1 MPEGHRDGGPVV
13 IEYEVEGNG
22 MLKPFVFRNGAVVE
36 LPPDTFT
43 PSTDFVVSDT
53 GSVTTLPVP
62 TGEVRVVVVED
73 VSASGVVTMRASF
86 VREILVDV
94 DVLESV
100 VAELRDDPVRTE
112 VPAEATTPAIV
123 LEVGDVVDGFPDETE
138 TGPADV
144 DIETTSPSAV
154 RDVIGKVFVDEVAR
168 WGSTGVVNIAEAVES
183 EAEATSPLT
192 VRAVTVEVIML
203 VSTLAAVPSVT
214 VVSTVSV
221 TTPPVVA
228 RRTAVVSV
236 GVPLLATVSETAVEE
251 LAFTSTSD
259 PLNTI
264 PPGNGSSGVIATRMD
279 SELVKVACA
288 IAPCEAFVLRT
299 R

>member
-1 MPEGHRDGGPVV
+1 
-13 IEYEVEGNG
+13 
-22 MLKPFVFRNGAVVE
+22 LKPFVFRDGAVAE

-62 TGEVRVVVVED
+62 TGEVRVMGVED
-73 VSASGVVTMRASF
+73 VSASGVVTRRISS

-123 LEVGDVVDGFPDETE
+123 LEVSPGDVVDRFPDGIE
-138 TGPADV
+138 TGPVDV

-154 RDVIGKVFVDEVAR
+154 RDVIGKVLVDELAR
-168 WGSTGVVNIAEAVES
+168 WGSTGVVKIAEPVES
-183 EAEATSPLT
+183 EAEATRPLT
-192 VRAVTVEVIML
+192 VRAVAVEVIML
-203 VSTLAAVPSVT
+203 VSTLAAVLSVI

-236 GVPLLATVSETAVEE
+236 EVPLFVTVSETAVEE

-259 PLNTI
+259 LLNII

-279 SELVKVACA
+279 SELVKLACA